1 MAIIANNETQK
12 GPRQKSFANS
22 PTAYQQ
28 SEYEQGEHEKS
39 VFGQDKALKDISS
52 GSGRDIKPI
61 SRIPRNTSFVQSA
74 LFVTLFF
81 AALILTVLGTL
92 YSLSRDPRQAAQAY
106 PILLFNL
113 PLIGFLG
120 LYLGL
125 RVWQALFSKARQ
137 LSAPLLH
144 RRFVLIF
151 SLAALLP
158 AILVGAFS
166 TTLISRNINE
176 LFGENVRTNMT
187 QARQFLNDYLSEQI
201 QDLATNVRS
210 AKTVIDN
217 NNGLIGNRITYAA
230 NLQKLARTQGLDVIY
245 VLNEHGHVLARAE
258 GPSAPEFRI
267 PSPDVFKELDL
278 PGEMGFQ
285 SRDDIDFLIGLS
297 RLENYE
303 NSYLYVGQFLK
314 SRSPVLSSIFGI
326 ETASSQLDQY
336 NTDQVLFNRIFLL
349 TFLETALLI
358 LFAAIWLGVV
368 LANRVVMPVA
378 RLVEAAEKVRDGDLS
393 ARVKVEGDW
402 GEIADL
408 GGAFNRMTQQLSS
421 QRDDLVREHDISE
434 QSRQFSEAVLSGVR
448 AGVIGLTQEGRI
460 SVLNDSA
467 ERLLGLSSTRLV
479 GSPIDEVLSEFSPAF
494 IAARESIHATA
505 EDQVNFESENGTR
518 NFDLRVSAYKGLR
531 SDTGW
536 VLTFD
541 DMTRLVTAQ
550 RHSAWREV
558 ARRIAHEIKNPLTPI
573 QLSAERL
580 QRKYRDADLK
590 NPEVFQKCTD
600 TILRQV
606 SGLERMVDEFSA
618 FARMPAPEFND
629 MRISELLDGIL
640 FAQGVA
646 YPEVEF
652 KLINNAD
659 DDVGVL
665 CDQRLIT
672 QAMTNIYKNAAE
684 SIGRR
689 IALGGTEDDAGYIET
704 RVDNLGDSIIV
715 SVIDNGMGWPSADKE
730 RLLEPYVTTRE
741 TGTGL
746 GLAIVKRIAED
757 HGGDLILCD
766 RIDQK
771 SGARLQLY
779 LPTSEAD
786 AGLERNGLAQTSSN
800 GLESTVDEI

>member
-1 MAIIANNETQK
+1 MNATTRRRLDVKRKPRLLSITRTQ
-12 GPRQKSFANS
+12 RSSA
-22 PTAYQQ
+22 
-28 SEYEQGEHEKS
+28 
-39 VFGQDKALKDISS
+39 VF
-52 GSGRDIKPI
+52 
-61 SRIPRNTSFVQSA
+61 QSA
-74 LFVTLFF
+74 VFVTLFF
-81 AALILTVLGTL
+81 AAIILTVLGTL
-92 YSLSRDPRQAAQAY
+92 YSLSRDPARAAQAY

-120 LYLGL
+120 VYLGV
-125 RVWQALFSKARQ
+125 RVWRALFSKKRR

-158 AILVGAFS
+158 AILVGGFS

-176 LFGENVRTNMT
+176 LFGENVRTNMG
-187 QARQFLNDYLSEQI
+187 QARQFLNDYLAEQI
-201 QDLATNVRS
+201 QELATNVRS
-210 AKTVIDN
+210 VKGVVDN
-217 NNGLIGNRITYAA
+217 NSDLMSNRITYAA

-245 VLNEHGHVLARAE
+245 VINENGHVLARAE
-258 GPSAPEFRI
+258 GPSAPDFLV
-267 PSPDVFKELDL
+267 PSPDVFKQLNV

-297 RLENYE
+297 RLDNYE
-303 NSYLYVGQFLK
+303 ESYLYVGQFLK
-314 SRSPVLSSIFGI
+314 SRSPVLSSILGI
-326 ETASSQLDQY
+326 ETASTQLDQY
-336 NTDQVLFNRIFLL
+336 NNDQVLFNRIFLL

-358 LFAAIWLGVV
+358 LFAAMWLGVI
-368 LANRVVMPVA
+368 LANRVITPVA
-378 RLVEAAEKVRDGDLS
+378 RLVDAAESVRAGDLS

-402 GEIADL
+402 GEISDL

-434 QSRQFSEAVLSGVR
+434 QRRQFSEAVLSGVR

-467 ERLLGLSSTRLV
+467 ERLLGLSSENLV
-479 GSPIDEVLSEFSPAF
+479 GLPIDEVLSEFSAAF
-494 IAARESIHATA
+494 RAARESIHATA
-505 EDQVNFESENGTR
+505 EDQVNFENANGIR

-531 SDTGW
+531 ADTGW

-541 DMTRLVTAQ
+541 DMTRLVSAQ

-580 QRKYRDADLK
+580 QRKYK
-590 NPEVFQKCTD
+590 NEVLTDPEIFQKCTE

-618 FARMPAPEFND
+618 FARMPAPEF
-629 MRISELLDGIL
+629 MEIKISQLMDEIL

-646 YPEVEF
+646 YPDIDFTLHDNME
-652 KLINNAD
+652 KGTL
-659 DDVGVL
+659 VL
-665 CDQRLIT
+665 CDERLIT
-672 QAMTNIYKNAAE
+672 QALTNIYKNAAE
-684 SIGRR
+684 SISRR
-689 IALGGTEDDAGYIET
+689 LNNEGNEVVTGKIET
-704 RVDNLGDSIIV
+704 RLDNLGDSIIL
-715 SVIDNGMGWPSADKE
+715 SIIDNGMGWPESDKD

-741 TGTGL
+741 SGTGL

-757 HGGDLILCD
+757 HGGDLILCERAD
-766 RIDQK
+766 KR

-779 LPTSEAD
+779 LPKLLPVPTPSQQNLSLRDITPLE
-786 AGLERNGLAQTSSN
+786 GLI
-800 GLESTVDEI
+800 DEV